1 MATLEIKGL
10 RKAFGGVVALASV
23 DVTIQSDEILGVIGP
38 NGSGKTTL
46 FNTVCGVYRPSAGTI
61 HWNGVDIAGKPAYLI
76 GRLGLGRTFQQA
88 MSFPA
93 LTVRENVQIAIEHGS
108 RREDGAGPRWSSP
121 EELLEFVGLEA
132 FADEV
137 TSVMPFGNLR
147 RLGVAV
153 ALGGRPAQ
161 LLLDEP
167 AAGLN
172 EGESV
177 QLIHLL
183 RRAHELGVGICI
195 IDHHVGLMAELCERL
210 VVLHFGNKIADG
222 PVRRSAERSEGDRG
236 VSGERGVSLL
246 DVEDV
251 WTAYGPIVVNCGV
264 SIEVDEGEIV
274 TIIGSNGAGKST
286 LLKTIA
292 GLMRPKSGT
301 IRLSNENVTGIY
313 ADGIA
318 RRGAVLVPEG
328 RRIFPDLTV
337 RDNLRLGGYSR
348 ADSDGVE
355 SDIAAMESF
364 FPILAEKRDAKG
376 SALSGGQQQMLAI
389 ARGLMAKPKILILDE
404 PSLGL
409 APIIVHEVRSIILS
423 VRDRVRRGGT
433 ARGAERGLGACRRR
447 SRLHHA
453 EWAHCRRRR
462 DRRAAKPRPGS
473 RDLSRQPSG
482 TAAFAW
488 RRGKARIMTATRP
501 MGRSRRMAADGVR
514 DQDSWPRAQPPLA
527 GRAKSSRHRCRSFAP
542 GIRGSLAA
550 SPN

>member
-1 MATLEIKGL
+1 M
-10 RKAFGGVVALASV
+10 
-23 DVTIQSDEILGVIGP
+23 
-38 NGSGKTTL
+38 
-46 FNTVCGVYRPSAGTI
+46 
-61 HWNGVDIAGKPAYLI
+61 
-76 GRLGLGRTFQQA
+76 
-88 MSFPA
+88 
-93 LTVRENVQIAIEHGS
+93 
-108 RREDGAGPRWSSP
+108 
-121 EELLEFVGLEA
+121 
-132 FADEV
+132 
-137 TSVMPFGNLR
+137 
-147 RLGVAV
+147 
-153 ALGGRPAQ
+153 
-161 LLLDEP
+161 
-167 AAGLN
+167 
-172 EGESV
+172 
-177 QLIHLL
+177 
-183 RRAHELGVGICI
+183 
-195 IDHHVGLMAELCERL
+195 
-210 VVLHFGNKIADG
+210 
-222 PVRRSAERSEGDRG
+222 
-236 VSGERGVSLL
+236 SLL

-423 VRDRVRRGGT
+423 VRNRFDAAVLLVEQNAALALAVADRGYIMQNGRIVAAGAIEELRSLDLVRETYLGNRRGRPHSPGGA
-433 ARGAERGLGACRRR
+433 AR
-447 SRLHHA
+447 
-453 EWAHCRRRR
+453 
-462 DRRAAKPRPGS
+462 P
-473 RDLSRQPSG
+473 
-482 TAAFAW
+482 
-488 RRGKARIMTATRP
+488 
-501 MGRSRRMAADGVR
+501 
-514 DQDSWPRAQPPLA
+514 
-527 GRAKSSRHRCRSFAP
+527 
-542 GIRGSLAA
+542 A
-550 SPN
+550 S

>member
-1 MATLEIKGL
+1 M
-10 RKAFGGVVALASV
+10 
-23 DVTIQSDEILGVIGP
+23 
-38 NGSGKTTL
+38 
-46 FNTVCGVYRPSAGTI
+46 
-61 HWNGVDIAGKPAYLI
+61 
-76 GRLGLGRTFQQA
+76 
-88 MSFPA
+88 
-93 LTVRENVQIAIEHGS
+93 
-108 RREDGAGPRWSSP
+108 
-121 EELLEFVGLEA
+121 
-132 FADEV
+132 
-137 TSVMPFGNLR
+137 
-147 RLGVAV
+147 
-153 ALGGRPAQ
+153 
-161 LLLDEP
+161 
-167 AAGLN
+167 
-172 EGESV
+172 
-177 QLIHLL
+177 
-183 RRAHELGVGICI
+183 
-195 IDHHVGLMAELCERL
+195 
-210 VVLHFGNKIADG
+210 
-222 PVRRSAERSEGDRG
+222 
-236 VSGERGVSLL
+236 SLL

-423 VRDRVRRGGT
+423 VRNRFGAAVLLVEQNAALALAVADRGYIMQNGRIVAAGAIEELRSLDLVRETYLGNRRG
-433 ARGAERGLGACRRR
+433 RPR
-447 SRLHHA
+447 S
-453 EWAHCRRRR
+453 
-462 DRRAAKPRPGS
+462 
-473 RDLSRQPSG
+473 PSG
-482 TAAFAW
+482 AA
-488 RRGKARIMTATRP
+488 RP
-501 MGRSRRMAADGVR
+501 
-514 DQDSWPRAQPPLA
+514 
-527 GRAKSSRHRCRSFAP
+527 
-542 GIRGSLAA
+542 A
-550 SPN
+550 S